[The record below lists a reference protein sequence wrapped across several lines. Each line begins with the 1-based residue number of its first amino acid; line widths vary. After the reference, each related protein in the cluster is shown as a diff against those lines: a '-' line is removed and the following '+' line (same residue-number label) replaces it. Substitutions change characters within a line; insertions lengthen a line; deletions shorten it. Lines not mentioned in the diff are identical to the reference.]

1 MSIYFTDTLG
11 NYLFSFTGDAL
22 YHQGDESCLRRVVM
36 TEEEKELFTKM
47 NVASLMVTTKWHL
60 YHV

>member
-36 TEEEKELFTKM
+36 REEEKVRVIYEDECCF
-47 NVASLMVTTKWHL
+47 VDGEH
-60 YHV
+60 